1 MGRAAR
7 GAAVVLVGSALSAL
21 LGFAF
26 VIMLGRTLGVEGA
39 GVVLQVV
46 AIFTIA
52 LSIGSLGLDTTA
64 IWLVPRLRLQEPD
77 LVRPALATLLVIG
90 LAWSC
95 LLVLGWYAVSRWLA
109 AGASSSSPV
118 REAVDVA
125 APFLVAAVLL
135 TIAVAGTRALGTV
148 YPFALID
155 RTLVPSLRIVLLAVG
170 ALGTGTVA
178 VVLAWSVPWAAG
190 AAVASVVLA
199 VVARRRSRRG
209 AGALPPRALVRRIL
223 AFATP
228 RTVSNGLDQT
238 LIWADVLIVGALA
251 GAAAAGMYGAA
262 ARFVFAGF
270 IVVTALRIAVG
281 PRFSALVAQDD
292 RRTLT
297 ELYSATAGWAL
308 VLGGPVYLTLAIFSP
323 VVLGWLGGDF
333 GDARLSM
340 ALLCVGALVLVG
352 AGNVQ
357 TLLVMTGRAGLVM
370 VNKTV
375 VVAVNV
381 TANVALVPHWGIEG
395 AAVAWVASMLL
406 DTVLASVQVHRTT
419 GVRLPWR
426 PVLRVLLALAACVA
440 APQLA
445 VVASLGATTTS
456 LVVGIAVGG
465 LAFGSYLV
473 ADRKHL
479 RLDQLR
485 ARA

>member
-1 MGRAAR
+1 MI
-7 GAAVVLVGSALSAL
+7 L
-21 LGFAF
+21 
-26 VIMLGRTLGVEGA
+26 LGRTLGADGA

-64 IWLVPRLRLQEPD
+64 IWLVPRLRVQEPA
-77 LVRPALATLLVIG
+77 LVRPALTALLLLG
-90 LAWSC
+90 LGWSC
-95 LLVLGWYAVSRWLA
+95 LLVLGWYALSRAVSV
-109 AGASSSSPV
+109 GGSSASPV

-135 TIAVAGTRALGTV
+135 TITVAGTRALGTV
-148 YPFALID
+148 LPFAVVD
-155 RTLVPSLRIVLLAVG
+155 RTLVPALRIVLLVG
-170 ALGTGTVA
+170 GLGTGAVA
-178 VVLAWSVPWAAG
+178 VVLAWSVPWVVG
-190 AAVASVVLA
+190 AVAASLVLVV
-199 VVARRRSRRG
+199 VVRRRSARG
-209 AGALPPRALVRRIL
+209 SALLPPRELVRRIL

-228 RTVSNGLDQT
+228 RTVSNGLDQM

-308 VLGGPVYLTLAIFSP
+308 VLGGPVYLTLATFSP
-323 VVLGWLGGDF
+323 VVLGWLGDDF

-340 ALLCVGALVLVG
+340 GLLCVGALVLVG

-357 TLLVMTGRAGLVM
+357 TLLIMTGRAGLVM

-381 TANVALVPHWGIEG
+381 TANVLLVPHWGIEG

-426 PVLRVLLALAACVA
+426 PVLRVLGALAVCVA
-440 APQLA
+440 APQL
-445 VVASLGATTTS
+445 VVTVLLGQTTVS
-456 LVVGIAVGG
+456 LVVGIAAGG

-485 ARA
+485 ATA